1 MYGIVRN
8 SGNGDLTSQ
17 PVKGFMGMQLVSGL
31 LTAAK
36 DLADAECELN
46 ETGERRKYFQWAAY
60 WGIIA
65 SRARVK
71 DGVSVAT
78 YS

>member
-1 MYGIVRN
+1 MRN

-46 ETGERRKYFQWAAY
+46 EKKVFPVGSLLGNQSQQSPSQR
-60 WGIIA
+60 
-65 SRARVK
+65 
-71 DGVSVAT
+71 
-78 YS
+78 